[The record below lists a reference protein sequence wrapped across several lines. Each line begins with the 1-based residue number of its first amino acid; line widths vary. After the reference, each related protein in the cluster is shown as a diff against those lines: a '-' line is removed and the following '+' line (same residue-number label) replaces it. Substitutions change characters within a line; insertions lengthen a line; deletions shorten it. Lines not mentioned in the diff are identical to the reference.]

1 MEMICMFNKTLFE
14 EICKDYGV
22 ELVESNNE
30 GFTLTDSPKIYKN
43 EDDFKDLLFEFLGTS
58 AIKQSSSGYN
68 YKLINRTYPINI
80 DDSFELIAC

>member
-30 GFTLTDSPKIYKN
+30 GFTLTDSPKIYKTKMILRIYYLN
-43 EDDFKDLLFEFLGTS
+43 F
-58 AIKQSSSGYN
+58 
-68 YKLINRTYPINI
+68 
-80 DDSFELIAC
+80 

>member
-1 MEMICMFNKTLFE
+1 MFNKTLFE

-43 EDDFKDLLFEFLGTS
+43 EDDVKDLLFEFLGLFF
-58 AIKQSSSGYN
+58 SSLLLDSYN
-68 YKLINRTYPINI
+68 NFI
-80 DDSFELIAC
+80 F